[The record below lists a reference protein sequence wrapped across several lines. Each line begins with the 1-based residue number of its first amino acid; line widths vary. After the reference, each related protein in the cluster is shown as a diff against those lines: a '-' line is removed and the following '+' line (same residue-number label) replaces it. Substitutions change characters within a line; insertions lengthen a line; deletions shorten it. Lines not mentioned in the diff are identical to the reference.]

1 MLNVCNLPAVT
12 TDNRVKQICRAKC
25 LVVIG
30 NNNIS
35 ILIKGVFWSFHIVLA
50 TGKDSQNKNC
60 KINDL
65 MIIRNSPF
73 RYIIC
78 AQT

>member
-12 TDNRVKQICRAKC
+12 TDNRVEQICCTKS
-25 LVVIG
+25 LVVVG

-60 KINDL
+60 KIND
-65 MIIRNSPF
+65 F
-73 RYIIC
+73 FYIIIC
-78 AQT
+78 C